1 MSLQVEI
8 KESLKE
14 SMKAKDSVRLSVVRN
29 ILTSITNELVSKG
42 KTPQD
47 SLGDDDVLTVIKRL
61 SKQRKDSIDQFEK
74 GGRPELAEVEKVELA
89 ILEKYLPELMS
100 QENIRPIAE
109 AKKIELGIDDPAK
122 KGQLM
127 GAVMKELAGRAD
139 GTDVKAV
146 VDLLFN

>member
-47 SLGDDDVLTVIKRL
+47 SLGDDDVLAVIKRL

-89 ILEKYLPELMS
+89 ILEKYLPELMI

-109 AKKIELGIDDPAK
+109 AKKIELGIDNPAK